1 MSATSPE
8 TATEIIDPKEF
19 DDATRRALAD
29 FILALADT
37 KRFLGLRYAEWSD
50 GAPAL
55 EASVAAS
62 AMAQDELGHSRAL
75 LPMLRDFPEVDPS
88 IPEEAPRRKYSSIA
102 FLDSEFKTWPTFV
115 AANALVGTALTEALE
130 AARSSRY
137 VPLRTRA
144 VKILEEERF
153 HWMHGESWFKR
164 IANDAKEGLE
174 LSFQVEEILPQ
185 ALCWFGQVGIADP
198 AIAGGND
205 PLVREEILDANADE
219 LRSRYL
225 TRVGPL
231 LSKSQAAHLIKIEG
245 GRWQFA
251 HGLPWMKYD
260 PVTRRVG

>member
-1 MSATSPE
+1 MSATEPD
-8 TATEIIDPKEF
+8 TATKINDPKEF
-19 DDATRRALAD
+19 DDVTRRALAD

-75 LPMLRDFPEVDPS
+75 LPMLKDFSEVDPS
-88 IPEEAPRRKYSSIA
+88 IPDESPRNRYSSIA
-102 FLDSEFKTWPTFV
+102 FLDFEFKTWPTFV
-115 AANALVGTALTEALE
+115 AANALIGTALTEALE
-130 AARSSRY
+130 SASESRY
-137 VPLRTRA
+137 IPLRTRA

-153 HWMHGESWFKR
+153 HWIHGEGWFKR
-164 IANDAKEGLE
+164 IAGEEKEGME

-185 ALCWFGQVGIADP
+185 ALCWFGREE
-198 AIAGGND
+198 ND
-205 PLVREEILDANADE
+205 PLVRERILDAHADE

-225 TRVGPL
+225 TRIGPL

-251 HGLPWMKYD
+251 HGLPWMKFD